1 MFIFLLIIVIVVCGL
16 SSKKKKRT
24 SMMSGA
30 GLVRFFEEVEARV
43 SISPYHLILV
53 GIAFAAAVLVLG
65 YLAPVFL
72 TP

>member
-1 MFIFLLIIVIVVCGL
+1 M
-16 SSKKKKRT
+16 SSKKKKRS

-43 SISPYHLILV
+43 SISPYQLIAV
-53 GIAFAAAVLVLG
+53 AIIFAAIVLVLG
-65 YLAPVFL
+65 YIAPTLF

>member
-1 MFIFLLIIVIVVCGL
+1 M
-16 SSKKKKRT
+16 SSKRKKRT

-43 SISPYHLILV
+43 SISPYHLIVV
-53 GIAFAAAVLVLG
+53 GIVFAVAVLVLG
-65 YLAPVFL
+65 YVAPAFL